1 MYRFQ
6 SGDRPLPGFKIER
19 PVDRGGFGEV
29 YCGVTDQGK
38 QVALKWLWRH
48 SPVELRGVRECL
60 NFRHPHLVGIHDIR
74 LGSQGEIWV
83 VMEWVEGLDLAS
95 LLRDNPQGLSPE
107 RVAQWLGQLA
117 GALDY
122 LHQRGVIHRD
132 LKPGNL
138 LLEDERI
145 KLGDFGLA
153 KQIWP
158 NPDAPH
164 SECVGTVH
172 YMAPEVAR
180 GQYGPASD
188 VYSLA
193 VLAYELLTG
202 QVPFPGETP
211 AEVLMKH
218 LTETPRLEHVSTALQ
233 PLFGRA
239 LAKDPVLRPTTA
251 GQFAHEFQR
260 LVATTDDPHVN
271 SWTVRPVV
279 MPGVSVVRSTPKAGL
294 KPERRSP
301 NRSDRGRG
309 LQFSDEVWRNPAI
322 PVCLLVTS
330 VFLIPLLWS
339 HTARVTPLVIWVIVA
354 ALGFWLQSRL
364 RRLVR
369 RTQRPG
375 AALRLVK

>member
-6 SGDRPLPGFKIER
+6 SGDRPLPGVQIER

-38 QVALKWLWRH
+38 QVALKWLWQH

-60 NFRHPHLVGIHDIR
+60 NFRHPHLVQVHDIR
-74 LGSQGEIWV
+74 QGSGGEIWV
-83 VMEWVEGLDLAS
+83 VMEWVEGFDLANV
-95 LLRDNPQGLSPE
+95 LRQNPQGVSP
-107 RVAQWLGQLA
+107 RQVADWLRQLA

-122 LHQRGVIHRD
+122 LHQRGVVHRD

-138 LLEDERI
+138 LLEEGRI

-158 NPDAPH
+158 ISGGPH

-193 VLAYELLTG
+193 VLAYELLCG

-218 LTETPRLEHVSTALQ
+218 LVEAPRLERVSTVLQ
-233 PLFGRA
+233 PLFDRA
-239 LAKDPVLRPTTA
+239 LAKDPARRPTTA
-251 GQFAHEFQR
+251 GEFAREFQE
-260 LVATTDDPHVN
+260 LVELSGCPEEE
-271 SWTVRPVV
+271 SWRAKTSAALLQTVVRGT
-279 MPGVSVVRSTPKAGL
+279 PGVGLGFGHPFPKQPSFG
-294 KPERRSP
+294 
-301 NRSDRGRG
+301 RGRG
-309 LQFSDEVWRNPAI
+309 VWNELLGNPAI
-322 PVCLLVTS
+322 PVCLVVTAL
-330 VFLIPLLWS
+330 FLIPLIWS
-339 HTARVTPLVIWVIVA
+339 HTVRVAPLLIWGVVA

>member
-1 MYRFQ
+1 M
-6 SGDRPLPGFKIER
+6 
-19 PVDRGGFGEV
+19 
-29 YCGVTDQGK
+29 
-38 QVALKWLWRH
+38 
-48 SPVELRGVRECL
+48 
-60 NFRHPHLVGIHDIR
+60 
-74 LGSQGEIWV
+74 
-83 VMEWVEGLDLAS
+83 
-95 LLRDNPQGLSPE
+95 LRDNPQGLSPE

-279 MPGVSVVRSTPKAGL
+279 MPGVSVVRPTPKAGL
-294 KPERRSP
+294 KPDRRSP

-309 LQFSDEVWRNPAI
+309 LQFWDEVWRNPAI
-322 PVCLLVTS
+322 PICLLVTA

-339 HTARVTPLVIWVIVA
+339 HTARVTPLVIWGIVA

>member
-6 SGDRPLPGFKIER
+6 SGDRPLPGVQIER

-38 QVALKWLWRH
+38 QVALKWLWQH

-60 NFRHPHLVGIHDIR
+60 NFRHPHLVQVHDIR
-74 LGSQGEIWV
+74 QGSGGEIWV
-83 VMEWVEGLDLAS
+83 VMEWVEGLDLANV
-95 LLRDNPQGLSPE
+95 LRQNPQGVSP
-107 RVAQWLGQLA
+107 RQVADWLRQLA

-122 LHQRGVIHRD
+122 LHQRGVVHRD

-138 LLEDERI
+138 LLEEGRI

-158 NPDAPH
+158 ISGGPH

-193 VLAYELLTG
+193 VLAYELLCG

-218 LTETPRLEHVSTALQ
+218 LVEAPRLERVSTVLQ
-233 PLFGRA
+233 PLFDRA
-239 LAKDPVLRPTTA
+239 LAKDPARRPATA
-251 GQFAHEFQR
+251 GEFAHEFQE
-260 LVATTDDPHVN
+260 LVELSGCLEEE
-271 SWTVRPVV
+271 SWRAKTSAALFQTVDRGT
-279 MPGVSVVRSTPKAGL
+279 PGVGLGFGHPFPKRPSVG
-294 KPERRSP
+294 
-301 NRSDRGRG
+301 RGRG
-309 LQFSDEVWRNPAI
+309 LWNELLGNPAI
-322 PVCLLVTS
+322 PVCLVVTAL
-330 VFLIPLLWS
+330 FLIPLIWS
-339 HTARVTPLVIWVIVA
+339 HTVRVAPLLIWGVVA
-354 ALGFWLQSRL
+354 ALGFWLQTRL

>member
-6 SGDRPLPGFKIER
+6 SGDRPLPGFKIAR

-38 QVALKWLWRH
+38 RVALKWLWQH
-48 SPVELRGVRECL
+48 SPVELRGARECL
-60 NFRHPHLVGIHDIR
+60 NFRHPHLIEIHDIR
-74 LGSQGEIWV
+74 LGSNGEIWV
-83 VMEWVEGLDLAS
+83 VMEWVDGLDLAG
-95 LLRDNPQGLSPE
+95 LLRENPQGMPAG
-107 RVAQWLGQLA
+107 RVAQWLKQLA

-132 LKPGNL
+132 LKPSNL
-138 LLEDERI
+138 LLEEGRI

-158 NPDAPH
+158 NPDGPH

-218 LTETPRLEHVSTALQ
+218 LTESPRLECVSTALQ
-233 PLFGRA
+233 PLFGQA
-239 LAKDPVLRPTTA
+239 LAKDPLLRPATA
-251 GQFAHEFQR
+251 GQFAQEFQR
-260 LVATTDDPHVN
+260 LVAAPDDPPVN
-271 SWTVRPVV
+271 SCTASPAVRQGVPVVRPISMTVFK
-279 MPGVSVVRSTPKAGL
+279 PACWSPKRPVSG
-294 KPERRSP
+294 
-301 NRSDRGRG
+301 RGR
-309 LQFSDEVWRNPAI
+309 EVWNEVLQNPAI
-322 PVCLLVTS
+322 PICLLVTA

-339 HTARVTPLVIWVIVA
+339 HTARLTPLLIWGVVA
-354 ALGFWLQSRL
+354 ALGFWLQSRF
-364 RRLVR
+364 RRMVR
-369 RTQRPG
+369 RTQRRG
-375 AALRLVK
+375 AAVRLVK

>member
-6 SGDRPLPGFKIER
+6 CGDRPLPGIRIER

-29 YCGVTDQGK
+29 YLGVTDQGK
-38 QVALKWLWRH
+38 QVALKWVWQH

-60 NFRHPHLVGIHDIR
+60 NFRHPHLVQIHDIR
-74 LGSQGEIWV
+74 LGSQGELWV
-83 VMEWVEGLDLAS
+83 VMEWIDGLDLAT
-95 LLRDNPQGLSPE
+95 LLRDNRQGVSPR
-107 RVAQWLGQLA
+107 RVAEWLGQLA

-122 LHQRGVIHRD
+122 LHQRGVVHRD

-138 LLEDERI
+138 LLEEGRV

-158 NPDAPH
+158 TPDGPH

-193 VLAYELLTG
+193 ALTYELLCG
-202 QVPFPGETP
+202 EVPFPGETP

-218 LTETPRLEHVSTALQ
+218 LSATPSLERVSPHLQ
-233 PLFGRA
+233 PLLQRA
-239 LAKDPVLRPTTA
+239 LAKDPALRPATA
-251 GQFAHEFQR
+251 GEFAREFRDLAASSADPGEELCHE
-260 LVATTDDPHVN
+260 VSASVDA
-271 SWTVRPVV
+271 PVV
-279 MPGVSVVRSTPKAGL
+279 EFRQRVGCEQAPRVLTRPNARH
-294 KPERRSP
+294 RR
-301 NRSDRGRG
+301 R
-309 LQFSDEVWRNPAI
+309 LWAELLRNPAI
-322 PVCLLVTS
+322 PVCLLVTAM
-330 VFLIPLLWS
+330 FLIPLIWS
-339 HTARVTPLVIWVIVA
+339 HTGRIAPLVIWGLVA
-354 ALGFWLQSRL
+354 TFGFWLQTVL
-364 RRLVR
+364 RRMVS